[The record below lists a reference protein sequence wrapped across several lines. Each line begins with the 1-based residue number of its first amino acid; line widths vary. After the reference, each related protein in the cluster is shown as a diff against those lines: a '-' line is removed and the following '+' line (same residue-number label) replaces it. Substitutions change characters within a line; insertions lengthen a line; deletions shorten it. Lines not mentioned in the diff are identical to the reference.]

1 MVHRC
6 WFELPDFVRVFLYFP
21 GVRPLP
27 SQDNEQDIRV
37 VAVVL
42 TAAILLAVQLA
53 LGLAIFKARSGS
65 TRTAPLVAA
74 PAATAPPIGG
84 DASVLVNSGV
94 VKFWFASGNADLPS
108 GALAALGD
116 SVAAAQAGKRR
127 VICGFHDAT
136 GDAAFKAELAKLA
149 KLAKR
154 RAFAVR
160 GTLVGV
166 GVVGSSIELKES
178 EQTTGSHNDAEARRA
193 EATITDQ
200 LPLCRRTKKP
210 GLTGLFCVC
219 CRAWW
224 LRETAPAAAA
234 RCGPAGGGRGFR
246 TPRRCRW

>member
-1 MVHRC
+1 VHRC
-6 WFELPDFVRVFLYFP
+6 WFDFPDSVRVFLYFP
-21 GVRPLP
+21 GVRLLS

-42 TAAILLAVQLA
+42 TAAILLGVELA
-53 LGLAIFKARSGS
+53 LGLAISKARSGS

-84 DASVLVNSGV
+84 DASVLVKSGV
-94 VKFWFASGNADLPS
+94 VKFCFASGNADLPS

-136 GDAAFKAELAKLA
+136 GDAAFNAE
-149 KLAKR
+149 LAKR

-160 GTLVGV
+160 DTLVGV
-166 GVVGSSIELKES
+166 GVVSSSIELKES
-178 EQTTGSHNDAEARRA
+178 EQTTGSHSDAEARRA

-219 CRAWW
+219 CGAWW

-234 RCGPAGGGRGFR
+234 RCGPAGGGRGSR

>member
-6 WFELPDFVRVFLYFP
+6 WFELPDFVRAFLYFP

-42 TAAILLAVQLA
+42 TAAILLAVELA
-53 LGLAIFKARSGS
+53 LGLAISKARSGS

-84 DASVLVNSGV
+84 DASVLVKSGV
-94 VKFWFASGNADLPS
+94 VKFWFASGNVDLPS

-136 GDAAFKAELAKLA
+136 GDAAFNAE
-149 KLAKR
+149 LAKR

-160 GTLVGV
+160 DTLVGV
-166 GVVGSSIELKES
+166 GVVSSSIELKES
-178 EQTTGSHNDAEARRA
+178 EQTTGSHSDAEARRA

-210 GLTGLFCVC
+210 DLTGLFCVC
-219 CRAWW
+219 CGAWW

-234 RCGPAGGGRGFR
+234 RCGPAGGGRGSR

>member
-1 MVHRC
+1 M
-6 WFELPDFVRVFLYFP
+6 
-21 GVRPLP
+21 
-27 SQDNEQDIRV
+27 
-37 VAVVL
+37 L

>member
-1 MVHRC
+1 
-6 WFELPDFVRVFLYFP
+6 LPDFVRVFLYFP

-84 DASVLVNSGV
+84 DASVLVKSGV

>member
-1 MVHRC
+1 
-6 WFELPDFVRVFLYFP
+6 
-21 GVRPLP
+21 
-27 SQDNEQDIRV
+27 
-37 VAVVL
+37 VL

>member
-1 MVHRC
+1 M
-6 WFELPDFVRVFLYFP
+6 
-21 GVRPLP
+21 
-27 SQDNEQDIRV
+27 
-37 VAVVL
+37 L

-149 KLAKR
+149 KR